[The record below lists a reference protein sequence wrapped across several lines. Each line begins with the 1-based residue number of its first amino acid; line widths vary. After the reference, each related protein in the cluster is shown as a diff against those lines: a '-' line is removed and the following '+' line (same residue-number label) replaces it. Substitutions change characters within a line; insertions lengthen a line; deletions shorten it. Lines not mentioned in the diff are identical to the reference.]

1 MPRLLLSAGAAFAV
15 LTTAAGPA
23 PVTRVSK
30 PFSGAKVNKGTVT
43 MVVDAGK
50 TVLTL
55 SDDFEVPGTP
65 DPHWQIVDAKG
76 NVFLLPRLPPKGDQG
91 NNTITPPP

>member
-76 NVFLLPRLPPKGDQG
+76 NVFLLQGPPATGAKATQP
-91 NNTITPPP
+91 TTPPR